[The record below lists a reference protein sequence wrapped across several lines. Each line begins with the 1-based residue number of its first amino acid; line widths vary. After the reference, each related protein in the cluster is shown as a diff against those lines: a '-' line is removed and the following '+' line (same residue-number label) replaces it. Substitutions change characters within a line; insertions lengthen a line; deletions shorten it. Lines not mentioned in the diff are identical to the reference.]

1 MPDMDGFTLAA
12 RIREMSAMIGPSI
25 LMLSSADHTDALQRC
40 RDLSLSAYIVKPVTQ
55 RDLFTA
61 LLSAIGK
68 GPIRTVVREVTPAAP
83 VEKVRSLNVL
93 LAEDNAV
100 NQKLAIHL
108 LTNAGHRVRLAHDG
122 LQAVDLYQQEAF
134 DLICMDLQMPEMG
147 GIEATKQIRCIEQ
160 ETGRH
165 VPIIALTAHAMQ
177 GDRERCIEAGM
188 DGYVSKPVRRDE
200 LAAEIGRVLGT
211 MTAPAGG
218 PVERTM
224 PTEAL
229 HTRVAPVEVAVS
241 TETLQMP
248 DVPVEVEVSTEA
260 LQMRFQDDPALF
272 GELAAIF
279 LEDCPVRMSALADSL
294 EQQDVDAVVRAAH
307 TLKGAVSV
315 LCENGPTLVVR
326 QLEVEARQGNLDLAR
341 AAYGR
346 LEAEM
351 DALRTELRLAVTP
364 EAA

>member
-1 MPDMDGFTLAA
+1 
-12 RIREMSAMIGPSI
+12 
-25 LMLSSADHTDALQRC
+25 
-40 RDLSLSAYIVKPVTQ
+40 VKPVTQ
-55 RDLFTA
+55 RDLFAA
-61 LLSAIGK
+61 LLSAIGQ
-68 GPIRTVVREVTPAAP
+68 GPIPAVVHQIATAAP
-83 VEKVRSLNVL
+83 VEKPRPLNVL

-108 LTNAGHRVRLAHDG
+108 LTTAGHRVRLAHDG

-147 GIEATKQIRCIEQ
+147 GLEATKQIRCLEQ

-177 GDRERCIEAGM
+177 GDRERCIDAGM

-200 LAAEIGRVLGT
+200 LTSEIGRVLGT
-211 MTAPAGG
+211 MSAPPGV
-218 PVERTM
+218 PVERTV
-224 PTEAL
+224 PTEAPQA
-229 HTRVAPVEVAVS
+229 HVRVEVTIPIEAPQARVRMEVTVP
-241 TETLQMP
+241 TE
-248 DVPVEVEVSTEA
+248 V
-260 LQMRFQDDPALF
+260 LQMRFQDDLALF
-272 GELAAIF
+272 GELATIF
-279 LEDCPVRMSALADSL
+279 LEDYPVRMGALANSL
-294 EQQDVDAVVRAAH
+294 EQQDADAVIRAAH

-326 QLEVEARQGNLDLAR
+326 ELEVAARQGDLDLAR

-346 LEAEM
+346 LEPEM
-351 DALRTELRLAVTP
+351 EALRIELRLAVAP